1 MTKNWRIPRRTMLR
15 GMGAAMAL
23 PVLDIMEPEA
33 QGAAR
38 LSSAV
43 RPPRRLACVFQP
55 NGVFP
60 PAWNVEG
67 AGRDWKLSHILEP
80 LAPVKSEVSYV
91 SGLYSKV
98 KGHVRATSSFLTG
111 TPLNM
116 TADSS
121 SVIDPD
127 IGISLDQLA
136 AEKLGGET
144 KLRSLELGT
153 EPPRSGGESGLAISF
168 ASTVS
173 WRRGGGKVDP
183 EINPQAAFDRLF
195 GETGKSRRQLRDD
208 RSLLDRVMEE
218 ARALRRKASG
228 NDRRKLDEYLS
239 AARDVEKRI
248 GDSLREPQ
256 EAQWSPPTKPR
267 LVRPQDALP
276 ERRDDH
282 LRMMID
288 LLVLG
293 LWTDSTRVATLMTAH
308 GFSRQNFSFLE
319 GVKGDHHTL
328 SHHKFE
334 DALTV
339 PYTKVSRWYVSM
351 FAYMLEKMRAVDDG
365 DGSTLLDNSI
375 VLYGSGLKDGN
386 KHITTDLPILLAGR
400 GQGTLEPGSRIDLEE
415 TPLAN
420 LHLTLANKM
429 GLGLERFNN
438 SSGEIAAL

>member
-1 MTKNWRIPRRTMLR
+1 MLR

-23 PVLDIMEPEA
+23 PLLDIMEPAA

-38 LSSAV
+38 LSAAL
-43 RPPRRLACVFQP
+43 PPRRLACVFQP

-67 AGRDWKLSHILEP
+67 AGRNWKLSPILEP
-80 LAPVKSEVSYV
+80 LAPVKSEITYV
-91 SGLYSKV
+91 SGLCSKV

-111 TPLNM
+111 APLDM
-116 TADSS
+116 TASSS
-121 SVIDPD
+121 SVVDPD

-144 KLRSLELGT
+144 KLRSIELGT

-195 GETGKSRRQLRDD
+195 AETRKTRQQLLDD
-208 RSLLDRVMEE
+208 RSLLDRVLEE
-218 ARALRRKASG
+218 ARALRKKASG

-239 AARDVEKRI
+239 AVRDVEKRI
-248 GDSLREPQ
+248 QDSLHEPQ
-256 EAQWSPPTKPR
+256 EAKWSPPTGPK

-276 ERRDDH
+276 QRRDEH
-282 LRMMID
+282 LRTMID

-293 LWTDSTRVATLMTAH
+293 LWTDATRVATLMTAH

-319 GVKGDHHTL
+319 GVQGDHHTL
-328 SHHKFE
+328 SHHKFDE
-334 DALTV
+334 TLTV
-339 PYTKVSRWYVSM
+339 PYTKVSRWYISM

-365 DGSTLLDNSI
+365 NGSTLLDNSI

-400 GQGTLEPGSRIDLEE
+400 GRGALEPGGRIDLEE

-429 GLGLERFNN
+429 GLGIERFSN
-438 SSGEIAAL
+438 SSGEIGVL